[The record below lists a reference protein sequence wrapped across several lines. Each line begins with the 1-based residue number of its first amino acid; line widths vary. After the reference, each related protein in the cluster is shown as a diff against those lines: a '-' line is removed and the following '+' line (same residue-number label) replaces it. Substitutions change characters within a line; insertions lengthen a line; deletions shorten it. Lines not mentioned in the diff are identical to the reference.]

1 MILAMIMDN
10 NNNNANKANNNNK
23 NNTNNNNN
31 NSNNNSINSN
41 NNNNGNNNDNNDSN
55 SDHNNNNDNF
65 PFILLFY
72 RASMTCGF
80 GRITHVASN
89 YEFSKLSFFFFV
101 TEHDFFSSI
110 SSSYNKK
117 ISFREKLYY

>member
-23 NNTNNNNN
+23 NNTNNNNNNNN

-55 SDHNNNNDNF
+55 SDHNNDNDNF

-72 RASMTCGF
+72 KASMTCGF
-80 GRITHVASN
+80 GRITHVVLN
-89 YEFSKLSFFFFV
+89 YEFSKLSFFFV

-117 ISFREKLYY
+117 K